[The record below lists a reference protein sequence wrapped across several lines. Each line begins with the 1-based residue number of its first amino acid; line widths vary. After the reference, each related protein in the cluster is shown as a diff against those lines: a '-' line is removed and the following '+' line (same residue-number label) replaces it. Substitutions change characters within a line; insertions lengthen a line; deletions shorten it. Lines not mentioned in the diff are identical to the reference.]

1 MYGNQLN
8 SYSQS
13 GVTGRMSADAIPV
26 TSTPGYAEIN
36 VSLDSIPTSTVYIC
50 PNYTG
55 SDELV
60 VHPNGITSSV
70 TTSSGDPYYRDACL
84 SLTKNNLSSYAI
96 VV

>member
-8 SYSQS
+8 SYSRS

-60 VHPNGITSSV
+60 VHPNGVTSIV
-70 TTSSGDPYYRDACL
+70 TKSNGDPYYRDACL
-84 SLTKNNLSSYAI
+84 SLKNNSPSSQDPI
-96 VV
+96 